1 VDGTV
6 DPGTAATRRFP
17 SLGWDVLLALC
28 AGFLFLL
35 NLGGQDLWASHEARA
50 AQDAQRLLDD
60 GHWALPRLFDGQSEL
75 QKPPGYYW
83 LVAAVAQLDGGSVD
97 AWAVRL
103 PAAVTALLTLVLV
116 WWDLQRAGRPVAAVI
131 AVTVLGTAIHFV
143 TLARTGRID
152 MPLTC
157 AVAAAMLIGCP
168 ARAPSGRSSLLTALP
183 LGIVFGIALLLK
195 GPIGVV
201 LPCSSIAVWKLIERR
216 QPAARMDGSI
226 RWSSLAVAIVIGM
239 ALALPW
245 YLWAN
250 AETDG
255 EFFRVFFIYHHF
267 NRAFG
272 GAPTLAG
279 HPWWSYL
286 PRFAADFLPWTPGL
300 LVALVVCFRSD
311 VLKEDRLARFGLLWL
326 LVMMVIL
333 SCSRFKRA
341 DYLLP
346 AFPGAAVFLGCIGE
360 RWYAAVTARARR
372 FARAG
377 FGLVLV
383 GSLAG
388 WWIYEERFEPRQAAV
403 HEQRAFADYI
413 RDHCPTP
420 QTVLL
425 FRVESHLLAFH
436 LGRPLHTLV
445 EWGELNDLL
454 AEPGTHY
461 FVTRAEFVPECL
473 RNVRTRRLELI
484 ARSEDFSTLPPLRPL
499 VLMRTAPPT
508 PAFRASRDLRLSP
521 CRGEPPRD

>member
-1 VDGTV
+1 VDSRVHPLT
-6 DPGTAATRRFP
+6 TAQRFP
-17 SLGWDVLLALC
+17 SLGWRLLFVLC
-28 AGFLFLL
+28 AALLILL
-35 NLGGQDLWASHEARA
+35 NLGRQDLWASHEARA

-60 GHWALPRLFDGQSEL
+60 GPWALPRLFDGQSEL
-75 QKPPGYYW
+75 QKPPAYYW
-83 LVAAVAQLDGGSVD
+83 LVAAVAELDGGCVD

-103 PAAVTALLTLVLV
+103 PAAITALLTPVLV
-116 WWDLQRAGRPVAAVI
+116 WWHLRRAGRPVAALI
-131 AVTVLGTAIHFV
+131 AVTILGTAVHFV

-168 ARAPSGRSSLLTALP
+168 ARARAGRSSLLATLP
-183 LGIVFGIALLLK
+183 LGVVFGIALLLK

-216 QPAARMDGSI
+216 QPAPPMGGSI
-226 RWSSLAVAIVIGM
+226 AWSNLAVAVAIGM

-250 AETDG
+250 AETNG

-279 HPWWSYL
+279 HPWWYYL

-300 LVALVVCFRSD
+300 FVAIVVCFRSD
-311 VLKEDRLARFGLLWL
+311 ILKQDCIARFGLVWL

-346 AFPGAAVFLGCIGE
+346 GFPGAAIFLGCIGE
-360 RWYAAVTARARR
+360 RWYGMMTAQARR
-372 FARAG
+372 WARIC
-377 FGLVLV
+377 
-383 GSLAG
+383 LAFILAASTTG
-388 WWIYEERFEPRQAAV
+388 WWLYEEYVEPRQAAV
-403 HEQRAFADYI
+403 HEQRAFAEYV
-413 RDHCPTP
+413 REQCPAP

-445 EWGELNDLL
+445 EWGELNGLL

-473 RNVRTRRLELI
+473 RNVRTRRLEPI

-499 VLMRTAPPT
+499 VLMRTVPPALTSPDLSLQVAP
-508 PAFRASRDLRLSP
+508 R
-521 CRGEPPRD
+521 

>member
-1 VDGTV
+1 MI
-6 DPGTAATRRFP
+6 
-17 SLGWDVLLALC
+17 LC
-28 AGFLFLL
+28 AALLFLFH
-35 NLGGQDLWASHEARA
+35 LGRQDLWASHEARA
-50 AQDAQRLLDD
+50 AQDAQRLLDE
-60 GHWALPRLFDGQSEL
+60 GHGALPRLFDGQSDL

-83 LVAAVAQLDGGSVD
+83 LVAAAAELDGGCVD

-103 PAAVTALLTLVLV
+103 PAAITALLTLVLLG
-116 WWDLQRAGRPVAAVI
+116 WHLKSAGRPVAALLT
-131 AVTVLGTAIHFV
+131 VTVLGTSIHFV

-168 ARAPSGRSSLLTALP
+168 IRPRSRRSSVVPLLL
-183 LGIVFGIALLLK
+183 LGIVFGMALLLK

-201 LPCSSIAVWKLIERR
+201 LPCASIAVWKLMEGR
-216 QPAARMDGSI
+216 QPEAHTSGSI
-226 RWSSLAVAIVIGM
+226 TWSTLAGAIAIGTV
-239 ALALPW
+239 LALPW

-250 AETDG
+250 AETNG

-279 HPWWSYL
+279 HPWWYYL
-286 PRFAADFLPWTPGL
+286 PRFAVDFLPWTP
-300 LVALVVCFRSD
+300 ALVVAIIACFRSD
-311 VLKEDRLARFGLLWL
+311 ILKQDRLARFGLVWL
-326 LVMMVIL
+326 LVMMAVL

-346 AFPGAAVFLGCIGE
+346 AFPGAAILLGCVAE
-360 RWYAAVTARARR
+360 HWYATITARVQR

-377 FGLVLV
+377 IGLVLAAP
-383 GSLAG
+383 LAG
-388 WWIYEERFEPRQAAV
+388 WWVYEERFAPRQAVV
-403 HEQRAFADYI
+403 HEQRAFAECI
-413 RDHCPTP
+413 RRQCPAP

-445 EWGELNDLL
+445 EWGELNELL

-461 FVTRAEFVPECL
+461 FVTRAELVPECL
-473 RNVRTRRLELI
+473 RNVRTRRLKLI
-484 ARSEDFSTLPPLRPL
+484 ARSEEFSTLPPLRPL
-499 VLMRTAPPT
+499 VLMRTAPPC
-508 PAFRASRDLRLSP
+508 PASQTSRELSP
-521 CRGEPPRD
+521 PPCRSLPPTD

>member
-1 VDGTV
+1 
-6 DPGTAATRRFP
+6 
-17 SLGWDVLLALC
+17 
-28 AGFLFLL
+28 LL
-35 NLGGQDLWASHEARA
+35 NLGRQDLWASHEARA
-50 AQDAQRLLDD
+50 AQDAQQLLDD

-83 LVAAVAQLDGGSVD
+83 LVAAAAELNGGRVE
-97 AWAVRL
+97 AWIVRL
-103 PAAVTALLTLVLV
+103 PAAIAALLTLVLI
-116 WWDLQRAGRPVAAVI
+116 WLYLRRAGRPVAALI
-131 AVTVLGTAIHFV
+131 TVTVLGTAIHFV

-157 AVAAAMLIGCP
+157 AVAAAMLLGCGVRP
-168 ARAPSGRSSLLTALP
+168 LERRSSLVAALP
-183 LGIVFGIALLLK
+183 LGVIFGIALLLK

-201 LPCSSIAVWKLIERR
+201 LPCSAIAVWKLIDRR
-216 QPAARMDGSI
+216 KSILARDGSI
-226 RWSSLAVAIVIGM
+226 AWSSLAVAVVIGV
-239 ALALPW
+239 AVALPW
-245 YLWAN
+245 FLWAN
-250 AETDG
+250 AETNG

-279 HPWWSYL
+279 HPWWYYV

-300 LVALVVCFRSD
+300 FVAIVACCRSD
-311 VLKEDRLARFGLLWL
+311 LLKRDRLARFGLVWL
-326 LVMMVIL
+326 LVMLVIL

-346 AFPGAAVFLGCIGE
+346 AFPGAAIFLGCVAE
-360 RWYAAVTARARR
+360 RWYVAATARTQC
-372 FARAG
+372 FACAG

-388 WWIYEERFEPRQAAV
+388 WSIYEERFEPRQAAV
-403 HEQRAFADYI
+403 HEQRAFADFI
-413 RDHCPTP
+413 RQQCPTP
-420 QTVLL
+420 QPVLF

-461 FVTRAEFVPECL
+461 FVTRAEYVPECL
-473 RNVRTRRLELI
+473 RNVRTRPLEVI
-484 ARSEDFSTLPPLRPL
+484 ARSEEFSTRPPLRPL
-499 VLMRTAPPT
+499 VLMRTVPPAPTNPILSLQTPPNQTPT
-508 PAFRASRDLRLSP
+508 D
-521 CRGEPPRD
+521 